1 MKRTLTKR
9 FFAFALVL
17 SMLSTG
23 FSMSTVFAAK
33 DSKEPEKKVYT
44 GPMIPVS
51 IDTKTEEFQV
61 NFRATDVDWSA
72 SYEQKKD
79 EDKVSFLK
87 NGKKI
92 KTLDIEVPNNIPVE
106 VEIRSSEFEY
116 LSEMIVSYEG
126 GKPDTNVD
134 IDVTETPVHT
144 GYRNA
149 STTFQSERPITLS
162 FSTVKSK
169 HAVPFFDKIA
179 DRLYF
184 ESLLCGDDC
193 LEKHVRA
200 GKPCTEP
207 KTTLQGDSPLRQ
219 GLTAMWMAAQED
231 SDDRDLAVPY
241 TLGFTP
247 TVGAT
252 YSGTASIVFEVT
264 VPNPGEP
271 GWTGTGIFSGNFSD
285 GELDGES
292 YSNFVCQDPGAANPG
307 ENTPG
312 PRTGTYTAECK
323 SVDTVNGTA
332 SFWIFIETGGNGYQ
346 DIGGWATMSY
356 TPPKGG
362 LSVSKVSAN
371 GTLTNGNSNYSLTG
385 AKYNIYN
392 SAGGYVQQITTG
404 SNGVAST
411 ADDALDA
418 GTYTVREAEPSKGY
432 SLDTNSR
439 TIEVTAGEKASANVV
454 TSHEPPK
461 TGKIEL
467 TKTSTHPD
475 ITNGNKCYTL
485 KGAVYGVYTDASCTR
500 EYGRITTDEN
510 GKGSISGLPFGKYW
524 IREITPPTGY
534 YKDDTIYPKG
544 GQGLSITETKNAV
557 TTVRVD
563 TQDKPMDDPAGIEIS
578 KIWDGAKTD
587 TVPPLD
593 GTQFTICYYDGYF
606 TKDNLPDFDS
616 YQSTAKRK
624 WVIEVKYNPNTKKYI
639 AGLLDNYLVKDISN
653 ELYKRD
659 GHEIIPL
666 GTISIQETKPA
677 PGYTLEGAF
686 IDKHGNK
693 FSPKEKYVTQI
704 VNSTSGVAIQG
715 GNKYS
720 AENTPVYGSIKLK
733 KLDSDGK
740 TPLPQAQ
747 FEIRNK
753 AGDYVTTKT
762 TDSKGEVLFSDLYPD
777 VYTITEVKTPGG
789 RTLLKEPIVVRVP
802 TYLTEEEVNKYGVDK
817 DNCIYDP
824 KTQKYLI
831 HDFTYTVT
839 NHSTFDIPSTGG
851 FTNWMTF
858 LPLIAGLGI
867 LLSLGIFG
875 FYYQKRRY

>member
-1 MKRTLTKR
+1 M
-9 FFAFALVL
+9 
-17 SMLSTG
+17 
-23 FSMSTVFAAK
+23 
-33 DSKEPEKKVYT
+33 
-44 GPMIPVS
+44 
-51 IDTKTEEFQV
+51 
-61 NFRATDVDWSA
+61 
-72 SYEQKKD
+72 
-79 EDKVSFLK
+79 
-87 NGKKI
+87 
-92 KTLDIEVPNNIPVE
+92 
-106 VEIRSSEFEY
+106 
-116 LSEMIVSYEG
+116 
-126 GKPDTNVD
+126 
-134 IDVTETPVHT
+134 
-144 GYRNA
+144 
-149 STTFQSERPITLS
+149 
-162 FSTVKSK
+162 
-169 HAVPFFDKIA
+169 
-179 DRLYF
+179 
-184 ESLLCGDDC
+184 
-193 LEKHVRA
+193 
-200 GKPCTEP
+200 
-207 KTTLQGDSPLRQ
+207 
-219 GLTAMWMAAQED
+219 
-231 SDDRDLAVPY
+231 
-241 TLGFTP
+241 
-247 TVGAT
+247 
-252 YSGTASIVFEVT
+252 
-264 VPNPGEP
+264 
-271 GWTGTGIFSGNFSD
+271 
-285 GELDGES
+285 
-292 YSNFVCQDPGAANPG
+292 
-307 ENTPG
+307 
-312 PRTGTYTAECK
+312 
-323 SVDTVNGTA
+323 
-332 SFWIFIETGGNGYQ
+332 
-346 DIGGWATMSY
+346 
-356 TPPKGG
+356 
-362 LSVSKVSAN
+362 
-371 GTLTNGNSNYSLTG
+371 
-385 AKYNIYN
+385 
-392 SAGGYVQQITTG
+392 
-404 SNGVAST
+404 
-411 ADDALDA
+411 DA

-454 TSHEPPK
+454 TSYEPPK

-485 KGAVYGVYTDASCTR
+485 KGAVYGVYTDASCTN
-500 EYGRITTDEN
+500 EYGRITTDDK
-510 GKGSISGLPFGKYW
+510 GKGSITGLPFGTYW

-544 GQGLSITETKNAV
+544 GQGLSITETNDAV
-557 TTVRVD
+557 TTVRVE

-578 KIWDGAKTD
+578 KIWDGTKTD

-624 WVIEVKYNPNTKKYI
+624 WVLEIKWNANTKKYM
-639 AGLLDNYLVKDISN
+639 LLFNDNYLVKDLSDPF
-653 ELYKRD
+653 YKKD
-659 GHEIIPL
+659 GFEVVPL

-677 PGYTLEGAF
+677 PGYALEGEF
-686 IDKHGNK
+686 MDKHGNK

-704 VNSTSGVAIQG
+704 INKNGAVFIAG

-753 AGDYVTTKT
+753 AGDYVTIKT

-867 LLSLGIFG
+867 LLSLGIFS